1 MPWLT
6 TEGSSFYPA
15 IFALGFVWLSLALG
29 RRLLILLGAYRGA
42 CPTER
47 GVIAAALGA
56 GLLQFVPFSLGAVGL
71 LTTTSIRLV
80 TGVLILA
87 AAADLRAVAAAVLAA
102 IPPRTRP
109 SSWTIAWLTALS
121 PGLLMAGL
129 VALAPTLDP
138 DGLAYHL
145 TVPKRWMYTGWLD
158 YLPTYPYSIAPM
170 GMEML
175 FAVGMAFAGDA
186 AAKCIHYVLGVM
198 VAAPAIYLAGRRLSG
213 QLAGAVPATLFLV
226 GPGGAVAILGS
237 AYVEGAAA
245 AATAGSALSW
255 LVWYQTGDRGY
266 LRSAAVLAGLAVS
279 FKISTILFPV
289 ALLALTA
296 FAVGAKARDGHIA
309 TGWIESAIRGLVS
322 AVSLIPF
329 VAAPILPWFT
339 RAFLLTGNPLYPLLA
354 NLIPSRDL
362 SAELATKV
370 DLYNRYMTWGHASTI
385 SSDWTLE
392 QRVWVL
398 LGVAALFA
406 LLGLFAFFKLR
417 GWPARGAVVVVTI
430 TGLIQLSAAGL
441 YLRYWLPLTAA
452 LMIPIAAALAP
463 ILSRRTFV
471 LAWVGLTLVGSLVQA
486 RRTYLDD
493 GANFAGL
500 LRTVVGLDKR
510 LDFLQSRLPF
520 YPLYELANRELPA
533 EAGIMLSSYCGGFY
547 LDRRTFCAEMVQ
559 DSLRFTTWQD
569 FTYDLRRLGITHLIA
584 PTALA
589 TGGPTPNLGGSS
601 VSVITRAEQYRLVR
615 QLLTSHARTLATA
628 ADHGLYEITPA
639 LLAAP

>member
-6 TEGSSFYPA
+6 TEGSSLYPV
-15 IFALGFVWLSLALG
+15 IFALGFLWLSLALG

-42 CPTER
+42 CPNER

-56 GLLQFVPFSLGAVGL
+56 GVLQFVPFSLGAVGL
-71 LTTTSIRLV
+71 LSTTSIRLV

-87 AAADLRAVAAAVLAA
+87 AAADLRAVAVAVVAA
-102 IPPRTRP
+102 IRPRTRP
-109 SSWTIAWLTALS
+109 SSWTIAWLMALS
-121 PGLLMAGL
+121 PALLMAGL
-129 VALAPTLDP
+129 MALAPTVDS

-158 YLPTYPYSIAPM
+158 YLPTYPYSNAPM

-175 FAVGMAFAGDA
+175 FAVGMAFAGDV

-213 QLAGAVPATLFLV
+213 QMAGAVPATLFLV

-237 AYVEGAAA
+237 AYVEGAATA
-245 AATAGSALSW
+245 AIAGSALSW

-266 LRSAAVLAGLAVS
+266 LRSAAVLAGIAVS

-296 FAVGAKARDGHIA
+296 VAIAANARDRHNA
-309 TGWIESAIRGLVS
+309 TGWIDCALRGLVS
-322 AVSLIPF
+322 TASLIPF
-329 VAAPILPWFT
+329 VAAPILPWLT
-339 RAFLLTGNPLYPLLA
+339 RAFLLTGNPLFPLLA

-370 DLYNRYMTWGHASTI
+370 DLYNRYMTWGHAI
-385 SSDWTLE
+385 SRDWTLE
-392 QRVWVL
+392 QRVWIL
-398 LGVAALFA
+398 LGVAGLLA

-417 GWPARGAVVVVTI
+417 GWTARGAVVVVTI
-430 TGLIQLSAAGL
+430 TGLVQLSAAGL
-441 YLRYWLPLTAA
+441 YLRYWLPLVAV

-471 LAWVGLTLVGSLVQA
+471 LAWIGLTLAGSLVHA
-486 RRTYLDD
+486 RRTYLDE
-493 GANFAGL
+493 GTKFAGL
-500 LRTVVGLDKR
+500 LRTVAGLDNR
-510 LDFLQSRLPF
+510 LDFLQSHLPL
-520 YPLYELANRELPA
+520 YPLYEHANRELPA
-533 EAGIMLSSYCGGFY
+533 EAGIMLSGYCGGFY
-547 LDRRTFCAEMVQ
+547 LDRRTFCAESVQ

-584 PTALA
+584 PIALA
-589 TGGPTPNLGGSS
+589 TGGPTPDLGGSS
-601 VSVITRAEQYRLVR
+601 VSAITRAEQYRVVR

-628 ADHGLYEITPA
+628 ADQGLYEITPA
-639 LLAAP
+639 LLAGP